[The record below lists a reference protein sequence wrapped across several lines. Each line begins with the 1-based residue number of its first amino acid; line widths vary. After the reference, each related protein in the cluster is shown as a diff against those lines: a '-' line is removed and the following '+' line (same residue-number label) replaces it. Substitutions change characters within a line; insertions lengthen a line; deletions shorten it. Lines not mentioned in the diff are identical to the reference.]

1 MPRRQNVA
9 RPDRPEGIA
18 LGHLR
23 PARAGLFSQFR
34 EGCLAGPAAIKTQDS
49 EGRQPDRGVARR
61 HAFLQAA
68 REVFLEHGYEA
79 ASVND
84 VVRLAGGSLATLY
97 AQFGNKEGLFL
108 AFMQDQHDRFAR
120 EMRPPG
126 NVDELPLE
134 EALQVV
140 GEHFLRRLLQRDSL
154 AFFRVMVSE
163 GSKVP
168 EQLRRYFTTGG
179 SNMIHDELIAQ
190 LTRAGLNETDARES
204 VGYFIELL
212 RSRHHFQAITEEHYE
227 VSDAELKA
235 HVARAVRF
243 LLNGLR
249 LA

>member
-1 MPRRQNVA
+1 MGR
-9 RPDRPEGIA
+9 
-18 LGHLR
+18 
-23 PARAGLFSQFR
+23 
-34 EGCLAGPAAIKTQDS
+34 AAIKSSDP

-61 HAFLQAA
+61 QAFLQAA

-126 NVDELPLE
+126 NLDGLSLE
-134 EALQVV
+134 AALQVV

-154 AFFRVMVSE
+154 SFFRVMVSE
-163 GSKVP
+163 GRKLP
-168 EQLRRYFTTGG
+168 PHLRRYFASGG
-179 SNMIHDELIAQ
+179 ANIIFEELSK
-190 LTRAGLNETDARES
+190 LLRDAGLNEADANES
-204 VGYFIELL
+204 VTYFIDLL
-212 RSRHHFQAITEEHYE
+212 RSHHHFQALSADNYE
-227 VSDAELKA
+227 VPDAELRA

-243 LLNGLR
+243 LLNGLK